1 MAENSAA
8 GTEVG
13 AVIPAATDA
22 NADTLTYSMGG
33 ADAASFAFD
42 ISTRQITTVATDF
55 NHEATKNSYTVTV
68 TASDGTDSGT
78 ITVTIDVTDVAEK
91 PAKPDPPTVT
101 PQAGVAG
108 SLVVSWVEPGL
119 NGGPDITRYDME
131 AREGIGGTWVDGGIA
146 LGTTTSI
153 VQGLDPD
160 TGYQFRV
167 KARNGET
174 DSDWSEPSDLVK
186 TNAAPTVT
194 DVSVTSTPVL
204 ETDTY
209 GAGESIEVSVTFSEA
224 VNATSA
230 TDFVLSV
237 SGGGTRASLVRGSG
251 TATLVFG
258 YTVAPGDEDD
268 DGIWIGDE
276 NRTLVGDRNGEPQ
289 SGTITSVA
297 TSTPADLDH
306 VGPGTQSDHKVDGL
320 RSIVSVAVSST
331 PALETD
337 TYGAGETIRFTV
349 TFNVAVDAAGTP
361 SFEFALDGASRVAPY
376 ETGSGT
382 TKLVFGY
389 TVVSADDDDN
399 GIFLWDEQDLDNP
412 DGPVRLDSGDT
423 IRFAGTTTD
432 APLYWEGRGTR
443 GGHKVDGSRAGVNR
457 APVFDP
463 ATATRQLLENSPA
476 DTSVGAVI
484 PEATDADNDTLTYD
498 MAGADAALFAFDTS
512 TRQITTVATDFDYE
526 ATKNTYTVMVT
537 ASDATDSGTITVT
550 INVVNVNEK
559 PDKPDPPTL
568 AAVAGSSTSLTATWT
583 APGANG
589 GAAIHD
595 YDLDYREGTTGS
607 WEDFE
612 HTGAGVMAMITGLT
626 ASTDYQVRVRA
637 NGDIYS
643 DWSDASDAVST
654 NADTPGAPAI
664 TGVAVTSTPATSGT
678 YGWGETIEISVTF
691 TEAVDATSATDFE
704 LNVGGSGNDRSARR
718 LRGSGSETLVF
729 GYTVV
734 SGDEDDDGIWIGD
747 QDRTL
752 VGDRRIGPQTGTIT
766 STATS
771 TEADLTH
778 AALGTQSGHK
788 VDGSLNEPSAPT
800 ITEVAVTSTP
810 RLTSSGGS
818 EPDTYGAGERI
829 DVTVTFSEAVT
840 ATSDTDFVLNVS
852 DDKRA
857 PWVAQGLGTPTLVF
871 GYTVVS
877 SDEDDDGIWI
887 GDQDR
892 TLVGDRRGNPQNGEI
907 TSEATDAAADLTHD
921 ALGTLFGH
929 KVDGSRTTHNNPPFF
944 NEGDSA
950 TRAVASGSGVG
961 TEVGGPVLATD
972 LDQDELTYSLEE
984 NELGLFGITRTGAQ
998 IVVGPNL
1005 VYGSNSREVVTVNAD
1020 DGRGGSDTIAVTI
1033 NFKGSGDDP
1042 PENRPP
1048 TVSVTP
1054 TVAVVSPGGEVML
1067 TAVAND
1073 PDGDPL
1079 EYEWTVSPANAGMFD
1094 ATDGRTATWT
1104 AASDSQGSLVLITVT
1119 VVDPDGA
1126 TEAAKAEVEVTDEL
1140 TVRVTAVPD
1149 PPEVEPGGQVMLTA
1163 VVLDPDNPDGSGLT
1177 YMWDSEGGRGN
1188 SSARRIRR
1196 RRRGRRRRSRGVVS
1210 GFG

>member
-1 MAENSAA
+1 M
-8 GTEVG
+8 G
-13 AVIPAATDA
+13 AVIPEATDA
-22 NADTLTYSMGG
+22 DTGDTLTYSMGG
-33 ADAASFAFD
+33 TDAASFEFTAL
-42 ISTRQITTVATDF
+42 TRQITTKTGVTY
-55 NHEATKNSYTVTV
+55 NHEATQNTYTVTV

-91 PAKPDPPTVT
+91 PDKPDPPTLAAVT
-101 PQAGVAG
+101 G
-108 SLVVSWVEPGL
+108 SSTSLTATWTAPGL
-119 NGGPDITRYDME
+119 NDGPAI
-131 AREGIGGTWVDGGIA
+131 
-146 LGTTTSI
+146 
-153 VQGLDPD
+153 
-160 TGYQFRV
+160 TGYDVGYKVSTDTSWTSFTHTGTGVTATITGLTASTSYQVRV
-167 KARNGET
+167 LAENGET
-174 DSDWSEPSDLVK
+174 DSDWSDASTAVS
-186 TNAAPTVT
+186 TNAAGTTPTITAVAI
-194 DVSVTSTPVL
+194 TSTPVL

-209 GAGESIEVSVTFSEA
+209 GAGETIEVTVTFSEA
-224 VNATSA
+224 VNATSN

-237 SGGGTRASLVRGSG
+237 GGAKRAGLVRGNG

-258 YTVAPGDEDD
+258 YTVASSDDDD
-268 DGIWIGDE
+268 DGIWIGDQD
-276 NRTLVGDRNGEPQ
+276 RTLVGNRAGNPQ
-289 SGTITSVA
+289 PGAITSVA
-297 TSTPADLDH
+297 TTSTAADLTHAELGQDA
-306 VGPGTQSDHKVDGL
+306 DHKADGS

-331 PALETD
+331 PVLETD

-361 SFEFALDGASRVAPY
+361 SFEFALDAVSRVAPY

-382 TKLVFGY
+382 PKLVFGY

-399 GIFLWDEQDLDNP
+399 GIFLLDEEDFDNP

-512 TRQITTVATDFDYE
+512 TRQITTVATDFDHE
-526 ATKNTYTVMVT
+526 ALKNTYTVMVT

-583 APGANG
+583 APGLNG

-595 YDLDYREGTTGS
+595 YDLHYREGTTGS

-637 NGDIYS
+637 NGEIYS
-643 DWSDASDAVST
+643 DWSDPSDAVST
-654 NADTPGAPAI
+654 NADGTLDAPAI
-664 TGVAVTSTPATSGT
+664 TLVAVTSTPATSDT

-691 TEAVDATSATDFE
+691 NEAVDATPATDFE
-704 LNVGGSGNDRSARR
+704 LNVGGGGSDDRSARL

-734 SGDEDDDGIWIGD
+734 SSDEDDDGIWIGD

-752 VGDRRIGPQTGTIT
+752 VGARRISPQTGTIT

-771 TEADLTH
+771 TVADLAH
-778 AALGTQSGHK
+778 ARLGTQSDHK
-788 VDGSLNEPSAPT
+788 VNGRLNEPSAPT
-800 ITEVAVTSTP
+800 ITAVAVTSTP

-829 DVTVTFSEAVT
+829 EVTVTFSEAVT
-840 ATSDTDFVLNVS
+840 ATSVTDFVLNVS

-907 TSEATDAAADLTHD
+907 TSDATGAAADLTHD
-921 ALGTLFGH
+921 ALGTLPGH
-929 KVDGSRTTHNNPPFF
+929 KVDGSQTTHNNPPAFD
-944 NEGDSA
+944 EGDS
-950 TRAVASGSGVG
+950 TRRTVASGSRVG

-972 LDQDELTYSLEE
+972 PDQDELTYSLEE
-984 NELGLFGITRTGAQ
+984 RERGLFGITRSGAQ

-1033 NFKGSGDDP
+1033 DFTGPGDDP
-1042 PENRPP
+1042 PENQPP

-1054 TVAVVSPGGEVML
+1054 AEALVSPGGQVML

-1073 PDGDPL
+1073 PDGDLL
-1079 EYEWTVSPANAGMFD
+1079 EYEWTASLDLGTFD

-1104 AASDSQGSLVLITVT
+1104 APAVAALVLIRVT
-1119 VVDPDGA
+1119 VFDEERESA
-1126 TEAAKAEVEVTDEL
+1126 TATVEVEVAEKL
-1140 TVRVTAVPD
+1140 TVRVTADRTTVD
-1149 PPEVEPGGQVMLTA
+1149 RGGEVMLTA
-1163 VVLDPDNPDGSGLT
+1163 FALDPVNPNGMLT
-1177 YMWDSEGGRGN
+1177 YMWSSEGGG
-1188 SSARRIRR
+1188 IRR
-1196 RRRGRRRRSRGVVS
+1196 PDES
-1210 GFG
+1210 GDGDVDGAVGAG